1 MSPRARTLAIG
12 FTIFCAALTVALI
25 VACIWTSGT
34 LSTRLGVTSG
44 VTFMLSFV
52 GVAFIDVAMSR

>member
-1 MSPRARTLAIG
+1 MRPRARTLAIG
-12 FTIFCAALTVALI
+12 FTILCAALTIALI

-44 VTFMLSFV
+44 VTFMLAL
-52 GVAFIDVAMSR
+52 GGAAFIDVARPS